1 MSNQTRLAGD
11 VDLPAGDRPVAF
23 ELFVPVYEHE
33 LRPDAP
39 VADRRRYFAGWATG
53 QFRTGDFL
61 NAAMKPWAEQPFM
74 GVELYDEAVP
84 DGGPLASWPTGFQ
97 ARGPNVQ
104 RERFSFGG
112 RTFALRFAPLPGSPV
127 LTDRTMPAPVVL
139 VVGVALS
146 VLFGAMLWLLAQVG
160 ALYREVGRLARTDSL
175 TGVPNRR
182 AWDEE
187 LPRELARA
195 ARSGQPV
202 CVALLDLDHFKQY
215 NDRHGHQAG
224 DRFLKEAAAAWQAVV
239 RKTDMVTRYGGEEFA
254 ILLPDCDL
262 EDAMEIADRLR
273 TAQPEGTCSLGIAQW
288 DGREDG
294 SALVARADRAL
305 YAAKEAGRDRIH
317 ADTATAVETAAP

>member
-1 MSNQTRLAGD
+1 
-11 VDLPAGDRPVAF
+11 
-23 ELFVPVYEHE
+23 
-33 LRPDAP
+33 
-39 VADRRRYFAGWATG
+39 
-53 QFRTGDFL
+53 
-61 NAAMKPWAEQPFM
+61 MKPWRSQALM

-84 DGGPLASWPTGFQ
+84 DGGPLASWPEGFR
-97 ARGPNVQ
+97 ARGPDVQ
-104 RERFSFGG
+104 QEQFTFGG

-127 LTDRTMPAPVVL
+127 LTDRNVPPPVVL
-139 VVGVALS
+139 AVGVALS
-146 VLFGAMLWLLAQVG
+146 VLFGAMLWLLVQVG

-195 ARSGQPV
+195 AWSGQPM
-202 CVALLDLDHFKQY
+202 CVALPDLDHFKQY

-288 DGREDG
+288 DGREDVT
-294 SALVARADRAL
+294 ALVARADRAL